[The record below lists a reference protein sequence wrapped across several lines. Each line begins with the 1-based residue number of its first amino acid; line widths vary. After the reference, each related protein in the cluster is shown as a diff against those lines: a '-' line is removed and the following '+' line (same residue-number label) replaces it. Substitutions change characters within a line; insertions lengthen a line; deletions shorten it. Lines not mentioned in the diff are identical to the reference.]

1 MESLA
6 FCENFRVMDTTRIHL
21 FITHLPVFG
30 IFLGLL
36 VLVFGLIRKVS
47 QVKIVS
53 YAIIVI
59 SIVGGIVAFQTGEEA
74 EHAVES
80 IAGLSENAIEKH
92 EESAELTVWFIYSL
106 GLLSLFAMYF
116 EVKGKA
122 LAKQFSYIV
131 LVVSIVTFYFVAST
145 ASLGG
150 KIRHSEIGKEQPGQK
165 DMHDE

>member
-1 MESLA
+1 
-6 FCENFRVMDTTRIHL
+6 MDATRIHL

-30 IFLGLL
+30 IFLGAMA
-36 VLVFGLIRKVS
+36 LVFGMIRKDP

-59 SIVGGIVAFQTGEEA
+59 SIVGGIIAFQTGEGA

-80 IAGLSENAIEKH
+80 IAGLDDDAIEKH
-92 EESAELTVWFIYSL
+92 EESAELSVWFIYSL
-106 GLLSLFAMYF
+106 GLLSLVAMYL
-116 EVKGKA
+116 EIKGKA

-131 LVVSIVTFYFVAST
+131 LTICVVAFYFVANT

-150 KIRHSEIGKEQPGQK
+150 RIRHDEIGKEQPAQNEERDRK
-165 DMHDE
+165 

>member
-1 MESLA
+1 
-6 FCENFRVMDTTRIHL
+6 MDATRIHL

-30 IFLGLL
+30 IFLGAL
-36 VLVFGLIRKVS
+36 VLVFGLIRKES

-80 IAGLSENAIEKH
+80 IAGLSDNVIEEH
-92 EESAELTVWFIYSL
+92 EESAELAVWFIYSL
-106 GLLSLFAMYF
+106 GLLSLLAMYF

-122 LAKQFSYIV
+122 LAKQFSYVV
-131 LVVSIVTFYFVAST
+131 LAVSIIAFYFVAST

-150 KIRHSEIGKEQPGQK
+150 KIRHSEIGQEQRGQNDVHYK
-165 DMHDE
+165 